1 MFRVTTIAACLFIT
15 CGLVAQKKYQIKGT
29 FIETVVPVKL
39 FLTYGNFTDS
49 SELKNGK
56 FGFKG
61 TINNSV
67 KATLYTQEINSKEK
81 YPKREYLGFYLDEG
95 VTTVLGFKS
104 IKTALVKGG
113 IAQMEYR
120 ELQDSLQWIYD
131 MYDNLSDLIKSH
143 EADDTTKT
151 RLRSIYK
158 VLYPKLQAI
167 QTRFIKNHP
176 ASLVSWDIVAS
187 KGVIIEPDEM
197 EPLFSLLAKE
207 LQESEKGK
215 ALKERIAKAK
225 LFKIG
230 NPSID
235 FVSVSP
241 DGKEVSLSSFKG
253 KYVLIDF
260 WASWCGPCR
269 AENPNMVKTYNSLK
283 DKNFEIF
290 GVSLDEN
297 RERWL
302 KAVQEDKLPWTQ
314 VSDLKGFETVAKTYD
329 IRAIPQN
336 YLLDPEGRIIAKNI
350 RGENM
355 EAVVKKFMGLE

>member
-1 MFRVTTIAACLFIT
+1 MIKINIIALCLFFSCAIF
-15 CGLVAQKKYQIKGT
+15 AQKKYQIKGT
-29 FIETVVPVKL
+29 LLEPNLPAKI
-39 FLTYGNFTDS
+39 FLSFGRVTDS

-56 FGFKG
+56 FNFMGS
-61 TINNSV
+61 ISDHV
-67 KATLYTQEINSKEK
+67 KATIYTQEINSKDG
-81 YPKREYLGFYLDEG
+81 YPKKEYLEFYLDEG
-95 VTTVLGFKS
+95 ITTVMGFKT
-104 IKTALVKGG
+104 IKTAVVHGG
-113 IAQMEYR
+113 IPQNEYR
-120 ELQDSLQWIYD
+120 ELQDSLQWIYN
-131 MYDNLSDLIKSH
+131 MYDNLSALIRSN
-143 EADDTTKT
+143 ETDDTTKT
-151 RLRSIYK
+151 RLRKVYS
-158 VLYPKLQAI
+158 VLYPKLDAI

-176 ASLVSWDIVAS
+176 ASLVSWDIVAN
-187 KGVIIEPDEM
+187 KAVIIKPDEI

-207 LQESEKGK
+207 VQESEKGK
-215 ALKERIAKAK
+215 TLNERIAKAK

-230 NPSID
+230 NPAID
-235 FVSVSP
+235 FASNSP
-241 DGKEVSLSSFKG
+241 DGKAISLSSFKG

-290 GVSLDEN
+290 GVSLDDD

-302 KAVQEDKLPWTQ
+302 KAVNEDKLPWTQ

-336 YLLDPEGRIIAKNI
+336 YLLDPNGKIIAKNI

-355 EAVVKKFMGLE
+355 ETVVKKHMGL

>member
-1 MFRVTTIAACLFIT
+1 MIRIITFSVCLLFT
-15 CGLVAQKKYQIKGT
+15 VFSFAQKKYQVKGNLS
-29 FIETVVPVKL
+29 ETATLVKI
-39 FLTYGNFTDS
+39 FLNNGKQKDS
-49 SELKNGK
+49 ALLVNGK
-56 FGFKG
+56 FSFKG
-61 TINNSV
+61 KLDKPFKTTI
-67 KATLYTQEINSKEK
+67 YTEEINSKEK
-81 YPKREYLGFYLDEG
+81 YPKREYLEFYLDEG
-95 VTTVLGFKS
+95 VTTIKGFKS
-104 IKTALVKGG
+104 IKTAVVNGG
-113 IAQMEYR
+113 ILQNEYR
-120 ELQDSLQWIYD
+120 ELQDSLQWIYN
-131 MYDNLSDLIKSH
+131 MYDNLSALIKSS

-151 RLRSIYK
+151 RLRSMYK
-158 VLYPKLQAI
+158 VLYPKFNTI

-176 ASLVSWDIVAS
+176 ASLVSWDIVAN
-187 KGVIIEPDEM
+187 KGIIIEPDEM

-207 LQESEKGK
+207 VQESEKGK
-215 ALKERIAKAK
+215 ALNERIGKAK

-230 NPSID
+230 NPAID
-235 FVSVSP
+235 FVSYSP

-269 AENPNMVKTYNSLK
+269 AENPNMVKTFNSLK

-297 RERWL
+297 RESWL
-302 KAVQEDKLPWTQ
+302 KAVHEDKLPWTQ

-336 YLLDPEGRIIAKNI
+336 YLLDPDGKIVAKNI

-355 EAVVKKFMGLE
+355 EAMVKKHMGLL